1 MISVIIPT
9 YNRASLLS
17 RAMES
22 VLGQTWKDLEVIVV
36 DDASQDDTAQVVAAC
51 TDPRVRYIRLEKNS
65 GACVARNTGVAEAR
79 GEWIAFQDSDD
90 LWLPEKLEKQMAY
103 LVQTGADVVFCAFD
117 RYSVEGK
124 KLRTFPHEH
133 ISAGR
138 ISYEQLLY
146 ENLISTQTIL
156 GRRECFLQEPFRP
169 DFPRLQDWELM
180 LRIVQRFYVNYEK
193 SVYVRLYEQ
202 EDSISRQPEKAVAA
216 LHLLCGMHRE
226 AIVRSDVLLRRMLL
240 ALETAY
246 GDCGMPVWPLYLKAL
261 SLRNG
266 WQTNLYLIRRA
277 GGNAARRLHLKKETE
292 KR

>member
-9 YNRASLLS
+9 YNRASLLP
-17 RAMES
+17 RALDS
-22 VLGQTWKDLEVIVV
+22 VLRQTWEDLEVIVV
-36 DDASQDDTAQVVAAC
+36 DDASQDDTPQVMAAC

-65 GACVARNTGVAEAR
+65 GACVARNTGVAQAR

-103 LVQTGADVVFCAFD
+103 LAQTGADVVFCAFD

-124 KLRTFPHEH
+124 KIQTFPHEH
-133 ISAGR
+133 IPAGR
-138 ISYEQLLY
+138 ITYDQLLF

-156 GRRECFLQEPFRP
+156 GRRDCFLQEPFRP

-180 LRIVQRFYVNYEK
+180 LRMVQRFHVNYDK
-193 SVYVRLYEQ
+193 GVYVRLYEQ

-216 LHLLCGMHRE
+216 LHLLCSMHRE
-226 AIVRSDVLLRRMLL
+226 QIVKNETVLRRMLM

-246 GDCGMPVWPLYLKAL
+246 GECDMAVWPLYLKAI
-261 SLRNG
+261 SPRRG
-266 WQTNLYLIRRA
+266 WQTNLYFIRRA
-277 GGNAARRLHLKKETE
+277 GGNAARRLHLKKDTE